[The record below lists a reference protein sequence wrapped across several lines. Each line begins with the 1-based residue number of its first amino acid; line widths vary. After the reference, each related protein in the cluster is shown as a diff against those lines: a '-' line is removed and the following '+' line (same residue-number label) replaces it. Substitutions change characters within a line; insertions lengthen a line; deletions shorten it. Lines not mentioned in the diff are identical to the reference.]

1 MTKKDFKLAIMIGTN
16 RTNRQ
21 SMHVARLIEKEAK
34 NFAGFNPELVDLLEF
49 QFSKNDQEPTLSDP
63 AYKKIIEEA
72 DALLIVIPEYNR
84 AYPAALKR
92 ALDSEYGIYLHKP
105 VALAGVSNGPWGG
118 VRAVELILP
127 ILRTFGMLI
136 SKVDLNFPY
145 VEQLFDKDANLLD
158 EAYLPRIEKSLTELL
173 WLTQISHWGKQNL
186 EQK

>member
-1 MTKKDFKLAIMIGTN
+1 MTKQDFKLAIIIGTN

-21 SMHVARLIEKEAK
+21 SMHVAKLIEKEAK
-34 NFAGFNPELVDLLEF
+34 KFAGFHPQLVDLLKF
-49 QFSKNDQEPTLSDP
+49 KFSKNDQEPTLSDP
-63 AYKKIIEEA
+63 AYKTIIEEA
-72 DALLIVIPEYNR
+72 DALLIVLPEYNHG
-84 AYPAALKR
+84 YPAVLKR

-105 VALAGVSNGPWGG
+105 VAIAGVSNGPWGG

-145 VEQLFDKDANLLD
+145 VEKLFNKNGNLLD
-158 EAYLPRIEKSLTELL
+158 EAYLSRIDKSLTELL

-186 EQK
+186 S